1 MAIHV
6 ILVEPEKEGN
16 IGSVAR
22 VIKNFGFG
30 SDQVKN
36 SSLIMVNPLIEIGE
50 EAKNY
55 AVHADDVLQNA
66 EIINYKSNDE
76 ASRLAEIQALF
87 KRFDIVAGTTCKIF
101 KEKMRTVHR
110 IPMVIDDFIADLK
123 NVADLDKKEIAVVF
137 GKESAGL
144 PNSILMAVD
153 QLVTIPTSASYA
165 SLNLSHAVS
174 IVLYELS
181 KIFSAVEPRG
191 DIDLAPKVQRDVL
204 LGHFDE
210 LIRLTRSP
218 PHRFEI
224 TSKSFKSVIARARL
238 SRRECFLLLGIL
250 RTAGDMIKGIG
261 VPVKE

>member
-22 VIKNFGFG
+22 VIKNFGFEH
-30 SDQVKN
+30 
-36 SSLIMVNPLIEIGE
+36 LIMVNPLIEISN
-50 EAKNY
+50 EARNY
-55 AVHADDVLQNA
+55 AVHADDVLARA
-66 EIINYKSNDE
+66 EIINYKSEDD

-101 KEKMRTVHR
+101 RDRKRTVHR
-110 IPMVIDDFIADLK
+110 IPMILDDFIADLK
-123 NVADLDKKEIAVVF
+123 NVADLDKKEIALVF

-153 QLVTIPTSASYA
+153 QLVTIPTSASYT

-181 KIFSAVEPRG
+181 TIFSVVEPRG
-191 DIDLAPKVQRDVL
+191 DIDLAPKLQSDVL
-204 LGHFDE
+204 LEHFDE
-210 LIRLTRSP
+210 LIKLTRTP
-218 PHRFEI
+218 PHRFDI
-224 TSKSFKSVIARARL
+224 TSKSFKSVIARAHL

-250 RTAGDMIKGIG
+250 RTAAAMIKGNDDSK
-261 VPVKE
+261 KE